1 MSVSDWSLVGI
12 FVALASSFCLVLG
25 QLIVDVH
32 SRSAYQE
39 KREKF
44 RRWGV
49 DDQIMPNRFWW
60 TLAFSFLSIAVA
72 SSFFSYLFIIA
83 VQFYFDDSRGI
94 DFQKGSFPLSV
105 TFLSYVILIGSMWR
119 RSKVRSLLTKAEK
132 LEALPL
138 YFRDRLNTSQLAAIY
153 DILVRGP
160 AVLWEDFAGL
170 TDLELVRDGVRRYRE
185 LTTLH
190 FTLQSL
196 NYVRI
201 GVVIGIIGLV
211 IAFIALALQV
221 EVRLDLF

>member
-1 MSVSDWSLVGI
+1 MSISDWSLVGI
-12 FVALASSFCLVLG
+12 FVSLASFSCFVLG
-25 QLIVDVH
+25 HLAVDVH
-32 SRSAYQE
+32 SRFVYRE

-44 RRWGV
+44 RRWKV
-49 DDQIMPNRFWW
+49 DCHLMPNRSWW
-60 TLAFSFLSIAVA
+60 TLAFGFFSIAGA
-72 SSFFSYLFIIA
+72 SSFFSYLLIVA
-83 VQFYFDDSRGI
+83 VQFYFDDSRGV
-94 DFQKGSFPLSV
+94 DYQKDSFPLSV
-105 TFLSYVILIGSMWR
+105 LYLLYVIALGVFGRVSR
-119 RSKVRSLLTKAEK
+119 VRLLLLKADR

-170 TDLELVRDGVRRYRE
+170 TDLELVRDGVRRYRD

-190 FTLQSL
+190 FTIQSL

-201 GVVIGIIGLV
+201 GVGIGVVGLV

-221 EVRLDLF
+221 EVSLDLF